1 MTHLPPTFFATALSR
16 SARETELRLLN
27 IVQWKKG
34 RPPIWPMILTV
45 LTILSCG
52 GLVSCQKT
60 EAPPA
65 HSLRHDSG
73 ATPQGDPEVTPTP
86 SDPEVVSP
94 DGLTLDHTGEED
106 DRVTVTSICPGG
118 LYPDGM
124 TTVEVTLGSGESL
137 SWEYPYSCF
146 PSVLPLFLTSPG
158 RQSLILEMD
167 DRTSNY
173 GAAQYFIL
181 EIEDGL
187 LVERAHMGL
196 WDSLETDLLPDGGV
210 ISGLE
215 GADREDSP
223 LQALRVPVLIDKWH
237 APCYYT
243 LTWDGAQFSAVS
255 DEYFTDTEVLTLTG
269 GRELTLELVGRWD
282 YNELDNLELYY
293 SQVRVLEGDT
303 LLQTITP
310 QFPLPQPRAFDGDTA
325 AQVTPPQANYPS
337 FGFSAEY
344 GFHNLD
350 LRDVNFDG
358 FADLGLPWDTTH
370 NDVHAWY
377 LWNEQDQQFEYS
389 FALQGD
395 LTVDR
400 ERGLLVEN
408 RWEEGP
414 HCYYYNAHGQL
425 VWLGPGGP

>member
-1 MTHLPPTFFATALSR
+1 MTHLPPTVFATALSR

-27 IVQWKKG
+27 IFQWKKG
-34 RPPIWPMILTV
+34 RPPIWAMILTV

-60 EAPPA
+60 EDPPV
-65 HSLRHDSG
+65 HSLHHNPG
-73 ATPQGDPEVTPTP
+73 AALQGDPEVTPP
-86 SDPEVVSP
+86 LSDPEAVSL
-94 DGLTLDHTGEED
+94 DGLTLDHTGEKD
-106 DRVTVTSICPGG
+106 DRVTVTSLCPGG

-137 SWEYPYSCF
+137 TWEYPYPCF

-158 RQSLILEMD
+158 RQALVIEMD
-167 DRTSNY
+167 DRTSTY
-173 GAAQYFIL
+173 GAACYFIL
-181 EIEDGL
+181 E
-187 LVERAHMGL
+187 VEGGRLTELAHGGL
-196 WDSLETDLLPDGGV
+196 WSAPETDLLPDQAV
-210 ISGLE
+210 IYGAE

-223 LQALRVPVLIDKWH
+223 LQCLRVPILIDKWH
-237 APCYYT
+237 APCFYT
-243 LTWDGAQFSAVS
+243 LTWDGTQFSAVS
-255 DEYFTDTEVLTLTG
+255 DGYFTDTQVLPLTKV
-269 GRELTLELVGRWD
+269 RELTLELVGRWRTD
-282 YNELDNLELYY
+282 ELDRQELYY
-293 SQVRVLEGDT
+293 SEVRVLEGDA

-310 QFPLPQPRAFDGDTA
+310 QLPLPQPRAFDADTA

-358 FADLGLPWDTTH
+358 FTDLGLPWDTTH

-400 ERGLLVEN
+400 ERGLLVEH
-408 RWEEGP
+408 RWEESP
-414 HCYYYNAHGQL
+414 HYYYYNAHGQL
-425 VWLGPGGP
+425 VWLGPDGP